1 MMKGISR
8 LPRPDAALQLR
19 LKNRSRHLLW
29 KLLRAFFL
37 IGFCFVILYPVLMML
52 SKAFMS
58 REDLYDRSVLLL
70 PRSFTLDNVK
80 TAIKQLDYWS
90 SLWNSLWV
98 ATVVSVL
105 QTLSCLL
112 VGYGFARF
120 EFKGKRLLF
129 ALVLFTI
136 IVPPQV
142 IYAPTYLSYKAFDFF
157 GLGQIGRLFTG
168 EAFTVNIL
176 NTGFS
181 LYLPALLGVGI
192 RSGLF
197 IYIFRQ
203 FYRGLPHELEDAAYI
218 DGCGFFR
225 TFFRVILPNASAALL
240 TVFLFSIVWYW
251 NDYYYIAMYF
261 SSTKT
266 VSMALSLLP
275 DALVTNKATQA
286 LSGDPYLIG
295 TRLQAGAL
303 LAITPLL
310 ILYLFLQRYF
320 TQGFERTGLTG

>member
-19 LKNRSRHLLW
+19 LKNRSRTLLW

-203 FYRGLPHELEDAAYI
+203 FYRGLPYELEDAAYI